1 MSGPDDDDLARRTA
15 FGRSRP
21 SRVRRT
27 RHSWHPWLPS
37 DHGPAAQS
45 PSASSP
51 QPSPHEP
58 HGGNEPVNERPDEQS
73 LGSGLGPDEA
83 ELRRLLHQAVDV
95 LEPSDDTL
103 DYLRHAVPARRARK
117 RQALVGMAAA
127 ALFAGTAV
135 PAAVHVSTAGS
146 AKDVRAGSASGGTE
160 VQGGQGD
167 DLHTGVTA
175 GTALPGLPG
184 VTDDVGSRGGDSKG
198 GKDAGADASAPAS
211 APTCTAAQLSAPVG
225 ELGPVGADGSVSGV
239 FRVYNSSIA
248 GCSVSDPG
256 TVSVSA
262 LGAADPA
269 RIAVVRQAGDQQEY
283 EQLLLAPGNS
293 YEIRVSWVASGS
305 CPTDDPVESP
315 TTSGGT
321 DGGGGDAAGG
331 QDGGTSAPPTV
342 GGSTDGR
349 VGSTG
354 NEGTEDGVSTQLG
367 KSQANA
373 DGSVVVSY
381 RPQGADAAGA
391 AASVT
396 VPGACAGTVYR
407 TGILAGS

>member
-1 MSGPDDDDLARRTA
+1 M
-15 FGRSRP
+15 
-21 SRVRRT
+21 
-27 RHSWHPWLPS
+27 
-37 DHGPAAQS
+37 
-45 PSASSP
+45 
-51 QPSPHEP
+51 
-58 HGGNEPVNERPDEQS
+58 NERPDEQS

-135 PAAVHVSTAGS
+135 PAAVHVSSAGS
-146 AKDVRAGSASGGTE
+146 AEDVRAGNVAGSTE

-184 VTDDVGSRGGDSKG
+184 VTDDVESRGGDKG

-225 ELGPVGADGSVSGV
+225 ELGPVGSDGSVSAV

-256 TVSVSA
+256 TVSASA

-269 RIAVVRQAGDQQEY
+269 RISVVRQAGDQPEY
-283 EQLLLAPGNS
+283 ETLLLAPGNS

-305 CPTDDPVESP
+305 CPTDGPVEPP

-321 DGGGGDAAGG
+321 DGGTAAGG

-342 GGSTDGR
+342 GGGTDGR

-367 KSQANA
+367 RSQASG

>member
-1 MSGPDDDDLARRTA
+1 
-15 FGRSRP
+15 
-21 SRVRRT
+21 
-27 RHSWHPWLPS
+27 
-37 DHGPAAQS
+37 
-45 PSASSP
+45 
-51 QPSPHEP
+51 
-58 HGGNEPVNERPDEQS
+58 VNERPDEQS

-83 ELRRLLHQAVDV
+83 ELRRLLHQAVDD
-95 LEPSDDTL
+95 LEPRGDDTL

-146 AKDVRAGSASGGTE
+146 AQDVRAGSAGGSTE

-175 GTALPGLPG
+175 GTELPGLPG
-184 VTDDVGSRGGDSKG
+184 VTEDLTSRGGDGKG

-211 APTCTAAQLSAPVG
+211 APTCTAAQLSVPVG
-225 ELGPVGADGSVSGV
+225 EIGAVGADGSVSGV

-248 GCSVSDPG
+248 GCAVSDPG
-256 TVSVSA
+256 TVTVGA
-262 LGAADPA
+262 QGAADPA

-283 EQLLLAPGNS
+283 ERLLLAPGAS
-293 YEIRVSWVASGS
+293 YEIRISWVASGS
-305 CPTDDPVESP
+305 CPSDDPVETP

-321 DGGGGDAAGG
+321 EGTDPGGS

-354 NEGTEDGVSTQLG
+354 TESTADGVSTQLG
-367 KSQANA
+367 RTQAVA

-381 RPQGADAAGA
+381 RPQGADGAGT

-396 VPGACAGTVYR
+396 VPGACVGTVYR
-407 TGILAGS
+407 TGILAGSS